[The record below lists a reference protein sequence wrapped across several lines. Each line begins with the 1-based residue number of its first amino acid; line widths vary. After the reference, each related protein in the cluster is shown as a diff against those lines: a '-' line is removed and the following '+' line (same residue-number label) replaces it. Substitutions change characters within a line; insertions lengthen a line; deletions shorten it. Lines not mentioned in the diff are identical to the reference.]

1 MLTAGVCGVCAG
13 GDVEVGTVSGLEPSL
28 CWGQGGVASHPA
40 CDGASPLMALLSFP
54 CSGAGEEQRL
64 LALVGRLEQE
74 LGHLKADLSSWQH
87 GQASCEKVDAIH
99 EKVSASVFMFCHGK

>member
-1 MLTAGVCGVCAG
+1 MVCVRVGTLRWEQSLGLNRPCAG
-13 GDVEVGTVSGLEPSL
+13 GR
-28 CWGQGGVASHPA
+28 GVLPA
-40 CDGASPLMALLSFP
+40 TLPVTGPLLLSFP